1 MSTEITVHS
10 GQALFKA
17 STDAASLCKAI
28 VTATARKIQG
38 RSYVQVEGWQAIAT
52 AHGCVASAGEVRRI
66 TDEGGA
72 GYMAIGRVVRMD
84 TGAEICSAEGFVG
97 DDERMWAG
105 RPVYARRAMAQT
117 RAISR
122 ACRSAFAHVVVM
134 MQAGLETTPAEEVP
148 PEGFEVQG
156 EVVREPARPVQQPKT
171 DAHLG
176 EDYVS
181 HVAAAIREAQAVA
194 ELSTIHDDAMA
205 ACKAAGDRDAAKRI
219 KALLTE
225 RKKQL
230 EAQP

>member
-1 MSTEITVHS
+1 MSTELTVHS
-10 GQALFKA
+10 GQALFRA
-17 STDAASLCKAI
+17 STDAAQLCKAI

-97 DDERMWAG
+97 DDEKMWSG

-156 EVVREPARPVQQPKT
+156 EAVREQPRPEVPPPRT
-171 DAHLG
+171 DAQLG

-181 HVAAAIREAQAVA
+181 HVAGVIKQARNAAD
-194 ELSTIHDDAMA
+194 LSAIHDDAMA
-205 ACKAAGDRDAAKRI
+205 ACKASGDREAAKRI
-219 KALLTE
+219 KAMLRE
-225 RKKQL
+225 RKAQL
-230 EAQP
+230 EA

>member
-1 MSTEITVHS
+1 M
-10 GQALFKA
+10 
-17 STDAASLCKAI
+17 
-28 VTATARKIQG
+28 KIQG
-38 RSYVQVEGWQAIAT
+38 RNYVRLEGWQALAT

-148 PEGFEVQG
+148 PEGFDVQA
-156 EVVREPARPVQQPKT
+156 EVVREPVRHAPTPAPAVPKSPADVWEEYLSLVAQQ
-171 DAHLG
+171 
-176 EDYVS
+176 
-181 HVAAAIREAQAVA
+181 IRQAQTA
-194 ELSTIHDDAMA
+194 EQLTEIHADAMRE
-205 ACKAAGDRDAAKRI
+205 CKEQGDREAAKRI
-219 KALLTE
+219 KRLLLE
-225 RKKQL
+225 RKTQL